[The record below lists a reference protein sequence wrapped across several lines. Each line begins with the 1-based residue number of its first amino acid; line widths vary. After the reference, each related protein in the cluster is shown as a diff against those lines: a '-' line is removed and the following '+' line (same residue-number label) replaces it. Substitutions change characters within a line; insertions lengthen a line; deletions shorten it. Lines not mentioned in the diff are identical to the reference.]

1 MWIKYIMNPFSSFI
15 KETKHLQVKD
25 KMSFFTPDEVDTLFW
40 CFYIFKNGLSKYE
53 MLINRNIVVEK
64 EEKIKYIEKIR
75 KEKQLLKTNKIKKI
89 SEIENNLLNDEC
101 IDLKTFYVLCLLE
114 NIHFLLIDSKTYF
127 ENNVNTSNI
136 YVIHKKKN
144 IYTYEIEIVTDKIE
158 KYKESLFLKTD
169 IDKSLKAISNYTLK
183 DLKEICSKISFT
195 IEKEWKKEE
204 IYKHL
209 TNNLQ

>member
-1 MWIKYIMNPFSSFI
+1 MSHFSSFI
-15 KETKHLQVKD
+15 KETKQLQVKD
-25 KMSFFTPDEVDTLFW
+25 NQIPNKMSFFTPDETDTLFW
-40 CFYIFKNGLSKYE
+40 CFYIFKNGLSNYE

-89 SEIENNLLNDEC
+89 NEIENNLLNDTC

-114 NIHFLLIDSKTYF
+114 NIHFLLIDNKTYF
-127 ENNVNTSNI
+127 ENNVNTSHI
-136 YVIHKKKN
+136 YIIHKKKN
-144 IYTYEIEIVTDKIE
+144 VYTYEIEIVSDKIE
-158 KYKESLFLKTD
+158 KYKTSLLLKTD
-169 IDKSLKAISNYTLK
+169 IDKTFKAISNYTLK
-183 DLKEICSKISFT
+183 ELKDICSKISFP

-209 TNNLQ
+209 TNNLP